1 MHYLYNYPVIKVII
15 VCEKLGFSFNF
26 HLDFSWDK
34 L

>member
-15 VCEKLGFSFNF
+15 DCEKLGFLNF
-26 HLDFSWDK
+26 HVDFSWNS